1 MGLRDPT
8 EFAADDDRDLHGIA
22 TWEPR
27 SLLDRFLAHYLSP
40 LLRAAIVLLGLFFF
54 LGVLL
59 LLGVQV
65 LQNPNSLVF
74 VVLFPLSVIPAALI
88 TGYVWYTDVTRE
100 PITML
105 IVTYLLGVVLASFPY
120 LINTLTS
127 LAMNAVAGQLPPAVA
142 GNPALALLAQSGQ
155 FYLVVAPVEEVA
167 KLAAVFMFV
176 YWRTDFDTVIDGVV
190 YGAMAGLGFATIE
203 NISYII
209 QTVASVDSLL
219 GVFVVGGVITTVRGF
234 AGPGHVIWTGIAG
247 YFLGLAK
254 FNREYAVVLTIK
266 GLLIAAFLHGT
277 YNTLTSVIGTVFGGF
292 GAVGSLLGLVV
303 TFGFIGVFHLTLFGY
318 LFWKIRSYRKVYA
331 EVSPGDH
338 AAEVSKIDGYERM
351 RRSAGVEEGESSS
364 DSAFVEDA
372 PAGES
377 DGSGDDPGD
386 QGEE

>member
-8 EFAADDDRDLHGIA
+8 EFAADEDRDLHGIA

-40 LLRAAIVLLGLFFF
+40 LLRAAIVLLGLVFF
-54 LGVLL
+54 LGVML
-59 LLGVQV
+59 LLGFQV
-65 LQNPNSLVF
+65 LQNPNTLIF

-88 TGYVWYTDVTRE
+88 TGYVWYTDITRE

-127 LAMNAVAGQLPPAVA
+127 VAMNAVAGQLPPAIA
-142 GNPALALLAQSGQ
+142 GNPVLAFLAQAGQ
-155 FYLVVAPVEEVA
+155 FYFVVAPVEEVA

-176 YWRTDFDTVIDGVV
+176 YWRTDFDFVIDGVV
-190 YGAMAGLGFATIE
+190 YGTMAGLGFATIE

-209 QTVASVDSLL
+209 QTIASVDSLL
-219 GVFVVGGVITTVRGF
+219 GVFIVGGVITTVRGF

-254 FNREYAVVLTIK
+254 FNREYAVVLAIK
-266 GLLIAAFLHGT
+266 GLLIASFLHGT
-277 YNTLTSVIGTVFGGF
+277 YNTLSSGIGIVFNGFGTVGG
-292 GAVGSLLGLVV
+292 LLGLVV
-303 TFGFIGVFHLTLFGY
+303 TFGFIGVYHLTFFGY
-318 LFWKIRSYRKVYA
+318 LFWKIRNYRKVYA

-338 AAEVSKIDGYERM
+338 EADVSRIDGYEEM
-351 RRSAGVEEGESSS
+351 RHSVGVEEGESASES
-364 DSAFVEDA
+364 EFVEDG
-372 PAGES
+372 PE
-377 DGSGDDPGD
+377 D
-386 QGEE
+386 QGKE